1 MKNIHHPAPISRRG
15 FLSATT
21 TAGLLW
27 SPSLAGCGSLEIRA
41 DEGEEARSVIF
52 LVADGMNTGT
62 WTLADYYLQ
71 HRSKQRTEWVQL
83 YQQNAVT
90 RALMETC
97 SANSRVTDSAA
108 AASAW
113 STGVRIDNGAINFAP
128 DGSELEPIHRR
139 VQQSGRSTGLVT
151 TTRVTHATPAAFAA
165 NVKVR
170 GEEDTIAR
178 QYLEREVD
186 VLLGGGEKNFS
197 ALTRADGIDLKQQYQ
212 AAGYQLLQS
221 RDQLLNM
228 GEERAKRLLGLFWP
242 SHLPYSID
250 RNQQPEIAQQVPTLA
265 EMMRRALSTLEQN
278 RHGFLLQVEGGRVDH
293 GGHGNDVGAIVH
305 DQLAFDECIAVA
317 REYTQQHPETLVIV
331 TTDHGCGGCQLN
343 GVGSGYRDTDQT
355 FFAGIDAIGASYE
368 HLQSVVS
375 SMDADQFKAL
385 VQQRLQVEI
394 DEKRQQQLVV
404 ARAKGGYAVA
414 NLLRS
419 WHDSYARTGVNWTSG
434 NHTGEFVELCA
445 WGPGSAA
452 IGQWIR
458 NTDLHPVIGRALQL
472 S

>member
-1 MKNIHHPAPISRRG
+1 MKHAHHSSTISRRG
-15 FLSATT
+15 FLSASA

-27 SPSLAGCGSLEIRA
+27 SPALAGCGSLEIRDEAA
-41 DEGEEARSVIF
+41 DEARNVIF

-71 HRSKQRTEWVQL
+71 HQTKQRTEWVQL
-83 YQQNAVT
+83 YQERAVT

-128 DGSELEPIHRR
+128 DGSELTPIHRR

-165 NVKVR
+165 NVKIR

-197 ALTRADGIDLKQQYQ
+197 AQTRADGIDLKQQYEQ
-212 AAGYQLLQS
+212 AGYQILES
-221 RDQLLNM
+221 REQLLNS
-228 GEERAKRLLGLFWP
+228 GEEGAKRLLGLFWP

-317 REYTQQHPETLVIV
+317 REYSQQHSDTLVIV

-355 FFAGIDAIGASYE
+355 FFSGVEAIGASYE
-368 HLQSVVS
+368 YLQSVLP
-375 SMDADQFKAL
+375 SMEADQFKAL
-385 VQQRLQVEI
+385 VQQRLQIEI
-394 DEKRQQQLVV
+394 DEPRQQQLVV
-404 ARAKGGYAVA
+404 AQATGGYAVA
-414 NLLRS
+414 NQLRS
-419 WHDSYARTGVNWTSG
+419 WHDSFARTGVNWTSG

-452 IGQWIR
+452 IDPWIR
-458 NTDLHPVIGRALQL
+458 NIDLQPVIGRALQL

>member
-1 MKNIHHPAPISRRG
+1 
-15 FLSATT
+15 
-21 TAGLLW
+21 LW
-27 SPSLAGCGSLEIRA
+27 SPALAGCGSLEIRG

-197 ALTRADGIDLKQQYQ
+197 ALTRADGVDLKQQYQ

-317 REYTQQHPETLVIV
+317 REYSQQHPETLVIV

-355 FFAGIDAIGASYE
+355 FFSGSMP
-368 HLQSVVS
+368 SVPAMSTCSRWCHRWMPIS
-375 SMDADQFKAL
+375 SRRWCSSVCRSRSMINDNNNWWSPEPRVVTRWPIYFAPGTAL
-385 VQQRLQVEI
+385 M
-394 DEKRQQQLVV
+394 
-404 ARAKGGYAVA
+404 RA
-414 NLLRS
+414 
-419 WHDSYARTGVNWTSG
+419 
-434 NHTGEFVELCA
+434 
-445 WGPGSAA
+445 PGSTGPAEITPGNLSNCA
-452 IGQWIR
+452 HGDRGAQPSVNGSVTPISIR
-458 NTDLHPVIGRALQL
+458 
-472 S
+472 